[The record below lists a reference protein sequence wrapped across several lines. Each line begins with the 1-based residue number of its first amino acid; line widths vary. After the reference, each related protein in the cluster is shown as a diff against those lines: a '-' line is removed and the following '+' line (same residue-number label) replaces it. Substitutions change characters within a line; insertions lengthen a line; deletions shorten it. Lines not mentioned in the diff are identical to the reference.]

1 MVLECNDSSKILRK
15 YQREIFEVYQPW
27 NIFGISLEVQSSDIP
42 IFGNLLVILFNDSS
56 KIPRTNQCKILK
68 CAILGMHL
76 AFDWKC

>member
-1 MVLECNDSSKILRK
+1 MIPVK
-15 YQREIFEVYQPW
+15 YQEHTNVKFEVYQPW
-27 NIFGISLEVQSSDIP
+27 NILGISLEVQSSDIP

-68 CAILGMHL
+68 CTILGMHL